1 MPKYQ
6 FVVGVS
12 LAALEADLNRIVQ
25 EEPSLKLHQIMYAQG
40 TGFVAVVE
48 RAEGVE
54 VGQPELMEN
63 REKSSRERQ
72 RPRRQ

>member
-12 LAALEADLNRIVQ
+12 LAALQADLNRIVQ
-25 EEPSLKLHQIMYAQG
+25 EEPSLQLHQVMYAPG

-48 RAEGVE
+48 RTEGVE